1 MTTYRR
7 RGHWRRGKDGGLHW
21 VSEHSVTRT
30 EAVYGRWTA
39 PPPRL
44 SARSPRTGAAAN
56 TTWAVP
62 VLWDPVPSAPNSR
75 CPACGAPVWFF
86 RNWRGG
92 CAYFD
97 ALGPPW
103 PLHPCMDLS
112 TRSAADRQAVR
123 DAKAAYQRTER
134 ARASAAAA
142 EARRR
147 RVAERESAR
156 ARKRTAAAERRASR
170 SEAARVQDTVTD
182 EKLEPTYLPGAVAMA
197 ALFAWVLSLPL
208 SYWVH
213 GLVGGW
219 LPEWIFHWLV
229 TIPTALLLPA
239 LLRYL
244 VAVPPKRPPSTAGA
258 GDGWLVGH
266 AFVGLV
272 LLAAAIAANTLSLG
286 LALPLTALKLFT
298 DAPKARAAAA
308 RARADTGNGKNGG

>member
-1 MTTYRR
+1 
-7 RGHWRRGKDGGLHW
+7 
-21 VSEHSVTRT
+21 
-30 EAVYGRWTA
+30 
-39 PPPRL
+39 
-44 SARSPRTGAAAN
+44 
-56 TTWAVP
+56 
-62 VLWDPVPSAPNSR
+62 
-75 CPACGAPVWFF
+75 
-86 RNWRGG
+86 
-92 CAYFD
+92 
-97 ALGPPW
+97 
-103 PLHPCMDLS
+103 MDLS
-112 TRSAADRQAVR
+112 TRSAADRQAAR

-147 RVAERESAR
+147 RVAERESVR

-170 SEAARVQDTVTD
+170 SEAALVPDTVAADQTNSVGGAVAEKFDVCGDVPQAAATD
-182 EKLEPTYLPGAVAMA
+182 EKREPTYLPGAVAMA

-229 TIPTALLLPA
+229 TMPTALLLPA

-244 VAVPPKRPPSTAGA
+244 VAVPPKRPPSSAGA

-308 RARADTGNGKNGG
+308 RARADTRNGKNGE